1 MIFFGKLFPNW
12 WQWFNFWKI
21 VTLPQCVNGRV
32 DFLILKNRK
41 LKKFRISRFRGWW
54 CFFSRYFVGSYVF
67 GGKREKLQIKIIQ
80 LWLTMFFFF
89 FFFIMMRKNDDLDLM
104 MNLTRNCF
112 RWDLMFRRKIL
123 ESKKEN
129 EGTCNQ
135 SESNFVNK
143 DEKEI
148 TILRDELLDCVFLLT
163 SEKGCFISRLILY

>member
-1 MIFFGKLFPNW
+1 MIFFGKLFTNW

-32 DFLILKNRK
+32 DFWYWKVGNSKNSEF
-41 LKKFRISRFRGWW
+41 LGLGDDDV
-54 CFFSRYFVGSYVF
+54 FSRYFVGSYVF